1 MSGEEIIKRV
11 KEIKTLM
18 VKDPGGRNQALQ
30 KCDYLIDDIYMYKS
44 LSL

>member
-1 MSGEEIIKRV
+1 MSGEEIIKRI

-18 VKDPGGRNQALQ
+18 VRNPDGRTKALQ

-44 LSL
+44 QSL